1 MSSVTSVIFKI
12 VLLVAVSLPL
22 IIPCSGQEQI
32 PVNRIEMMPNK
43 PEPFI
48 LRDWK
53 RVAIGY
59 DSLVFNLDLKGDYLP
74 LTRINNNTV
83 NYPEHESFH
92 QHTFVGDTTRNES
105 INSFMAIIGAT
116 LCGVNKRDHYGKD
129 WVLMCEE
136 WFNKESGLNLY
147 SDAVG
152 RSSEKSFWYDLIPN
166 VLFYQ
171 LYDLYGNVGQFEN
184 QFTKVADRVI
194 ECLEVLGGQI
204 EPRRLPN
211 MNYRGFNFVT
221 MKPFPDVVS
230 QPDAA
235 GAMGWLL
242 HMAYIKT
249 DDKKYLDWS
258 KLCIETFSGFEESP
272 VFELQYLYGTAV
284 AARMNAELGTQYD
297 LNKMMNWCFDVG
309 PLRRWAHTLGWG
321 AVVGKWNGMDASGL
335 LAAISKEGN
344 TDFGDFSFIMNNF
357 QLCGVLAPVARYDT
371 RYARALGKYILNASS
386 SMRWFYSAY
395 LPVENQDCHDWASK
409 YDLDSYIAYEAL
421 RQYKNGKSPFATGDA
436 KEYGWAKTN
445 LSLYSSSAVGYLG
458 GILQTTNIEAIL
470 KIDLL
475 KTDFFHHD
483 AYPTFLYYNP
493 YDVSKLVNLDLRES
507 RYMIYEAS
515 TNKIIAQEATGT
527 FKLNIPADSAFVI
540 VLAPSNGKLSNQNN
554 KTLINHVVADFD

>member
-1 MSSVTSVIFKI
+1 MDSFKLVLVFILVTAMSPIFY
-12 VLLVAVSLPL
+12 
-22 IIPCSGQEQI
+22 CFGQNQI
-32 PVNRIEMMPNK
+32 PIERIEMMSNK

-59 DSLVFNLDLKGDYLP
+59 DSLVFNLDLKGEYLP
-74 LTRINNNTV
+74 LTRINKNTL

-116 LCGVNKRDHYGKD
+116 LCGVDKRNQYGKD
-129 WVLMCEE
+129 WVLMSEE
-136 WFNKESGLNLY
+136 WFNRECGLNLY

-171 LYDLYGNVGQFEN
+171 LYDLYGSVGQFDN
-184 QFTKVADRVI
+184 QFVTIADRVI

-204 EPRRLPN
+204 EPQKFPN
-211 MNYRGFNFVT
+211 MNYRGFNFGT
-221 MKPFPDVVS
+221 MQPFPDVVS
-230 QPDAA
+230 QPEAV

-242 HMAYIKT
+242 HKAYVIT
-249 DDKKYLDWS
+249 GEKKYLDWS
-258 KLCIETFSGFEESP
+258 DLCIETFSSFVESP
-272 VFELQYLYGTAV
+272 VFELQYLYGTAA
-284 AARMNAELGTQYD
+284 AARMNAEMGKKYD
-297 LNKMMNWCFDVG
+297 LNKMLDWCFDIG

-357 QLCGVLAPVARYDT
+357 QLCGILAPVARYDT

-395 LPVENQDCHDWASK
+395 LPVENQDCHEWASK
-409 YDLDSYIAYEAL
+409 YDPDSYIAYEAL

-436 KEYGWAKTN
+436 MEYGWAKTN
-445 LSLYSSSAVGYLG
+445 LSLYSSSGVGYLG
-458 GILQTTNIEAIL
+458 GILQTTNVEAIL
-470 KIDLL
+470 KIDLI
-475 KTDFFHHD
+475 KTDFFHD
-483 AYPTFLYYNP
+483 DSYPTFLYYNP
-493 YDVSKLVNLDLRES
+493 YSTAKEVALDLGES
-507 RYMIYEAS
+507 NFMIYEAT
-515 TNKIIAQEATGT
+515 TNKVIKAAATGICN
-527 FKLNIPADSAFVI
+527 LNIPEDSAFVI
-540 VLAPSNGKLSNQNN
+540 VLAPSNGKLSIHDKKTVINN
-554 KTLINHVVADFD
+554 IVADFD